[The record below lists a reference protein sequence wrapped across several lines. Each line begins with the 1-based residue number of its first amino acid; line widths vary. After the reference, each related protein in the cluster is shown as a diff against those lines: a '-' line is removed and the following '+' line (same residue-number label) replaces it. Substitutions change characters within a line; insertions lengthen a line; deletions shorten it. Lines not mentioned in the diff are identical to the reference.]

1 MKVKR
6 KTTAWRVSA
15 RKQKNFEKQKHLT
28 RVGSGKL
35 FAVSKTE
42 IKRIH
47 AAQVSFDVHRLENAF
62 ATGTAAESASWRPL
76 GAVRDLPQ
84 YLSTYNIQQ
93 VQRCRMHIAVQFART
108 LIDSTPSYPLDRALL
123 GLVRNSL
130 IPTYL
135 PIYFTGKCFANHR
148 SRDSARV
155 YRYLRVYTCVYTR
168 RAKRAFTAF
177 GGLYCKQIQ

>member
-6 KTTAWRVSA
+6 KTTVWRVSA
-15 RKQKNFEKQKHLT
+15 RKRKNFEKQKYPT

-62 ATGTAAESASWRPL
+62 ATGTTAESASWRPL
-76 GAVRDLPQ
+76 GAVRGLPQ
-84 YLSTYNIQQ
+84 YLSACNIQHGATLSDAH
-93 VQRCRMHIAVQFART
+93 CRSVCAHPHRQYT
-108 LIDSTPSYPLDRALL
+108 LLPLGSSVTRSSEEFFD
-123 GLVRNSL
+123 
-130 IPTYL
+130 TYL

-155 YRYLRVYTCVYTR
+155 YRYLRVYTCIYTR